1 MTNKKFNEEFKK
13 MVVELYRS
21 GQPVKELSS
30 EYGVS
35 EVTVYKW
42 IKAYSTITSVDED
55 EMTLEDLKRMKKE
68 MLRLKEEN
76 EILKKLWPYSRENK

>member
-13 MVVELYRS
+13 MVVELYHS
-21 GQPVKELSS
+21 GQPVKQLSS
-30 EYGVS
+30 EYDVS

-42 IKAYSTITSVDED
+42 IKIYSPITSVDED
-55 EMTLEDLKRMKKE
+55 EITLEDLKQMKKE

-76 EILKKLWPYSRENK
+76 EIFKKAMAIFARK

>member
-1 MTNKKFNEEFKK
+1 MKNSK

-21 GQPVKELSS
+21 GRPVKELSS

-35 EVTVYKW
+35 DVTIYKW
-42 IKAYSTITSVDED
+42 IKMYSPIATDKEIELTPA
-55 EMTLEDLKRMKKE
+55 DLKQ

-76 EILKKLWPYSRENK
+76 EILKKAMAIFARK

>member
-13 MVVELYRS
+13 MVVELYHS
-21 GQPVKELSS
+21 GQPVKQLSS

-35 EVTVYKW
+35 EVTIYTW
-42 IKAYSTITSVDED
+42 IKIYSPITPVDED

-68 MLRLKEEN
+68 MLRLMDRK
-76 EILKKLWPYSRENK
+76 

>member
-1 MTNKKFNEEFKK
+1 

-21 GQPVKELSS
+21 GQSVKELSS

-42 IKAYSTITSVDED
+42 VKTYSPITSVDED

-76 EILKKLWPYSRENK
+76 EIFKKAMAIFARK

>member
-1 MTNKKFNEEFKK
+1 
-13 MVVELYRS
+13 MVAELYCS

-42 IKAYSTITSVDED
+42 IKTYSPITSVDED

-68 MLRLKEEN
+68 MLRPKEEN
-76 EILKKLWPYSRENK
+76 EILKKAFFQ

>member
-35 EVTVYKW
+35 EVTFYKW

-68 MLRLKEEN
+68 MLRLKEE
-76 EILKKLWPYSRENK
+76 

>member
-42 IKAYSTITSVDED
+42 IKTYSPITSVDED
-55 EMTLEDLKRMKKE
+55 EMTLEDLKQMKKE

-76 EILKKLWPYSRENK
+76 EILKKAMAIFARK

>member
-42 IKAYSTITSVDED
+42 IKAYSPITSVDED
-55 EMTLEDLKRMKKE
+55 EMTLEDLKRMKK
-68 MLRLKEEN
+68 KCFV
-76 EILKKLWPYSRENK
+76 

>member
-1 MTNKKFNEEFKK
+1 MTNKKFNEELKK

-21 GQPVKELSS
+21 GQPVKALSS

-42 IKAYSTITSVDED
+42 IKSYSPITSVEED
-55 EMTLEDLKRMKKE
+55 EMTLEDLK
-68 MLRLKEEN
+68 
-76 EILKKLWPYSRENK
+76 

>member
-13 MVVELYRS
+13 MVV
-21 GQPVKELSS
+21 QLSS

-42 IKAYSTITSVDED
+42 IKIYSPITSVDED
-55 EMTLEDLKRMKKE
+55 EMTRAKSRIVNLKSTIKEYFLMVDFLCILAVKSIFNALMK
-68 MLRLKEEN
+68 
-76 EILKKLWPYSRENK
+76 

>member
-21 GQPVKELSS
+21 GQSVKQLSS

-42 IKAYSTITSVDED
+42 IKIYSPITSVDED

-76 EILKKLWPYSRENK
+76 EILKKAMAIFARK

>member
-1 MTNKKFNEEFKK
+1 
-13 MVVELYRS
+13 MVAELHRS

-42 IKAYSTITSVDED
+42 IKTYSPITSVDED

-68 MLRLKEEN
+68 LLRLKEEN
-76 EILKKLWPYSRENK
+76 EILKKAMAIFARK

>member
-42 IKAYSTITSVDED
+42 IKAYSTITSVNED

-76 EILKKLWPYSRENK
+76 EILKKAMAIFARK

>member
-21 GQPVKELSS
+21 EQPVKQLSS
-30 EYGVS
+30 EYGIS
-35 EVTVYKW
+35 GGVTVYKW
-42 IKAYSTITSVDED
+42 IKTYSPITSVDED
-55 EMTLEDLKRMKKE
+55 EMTIEDLKQLKKE

-76 EILKKLWPYSRENK
+76 EILKKAMAIFARK

>member
-42 IKAYSTITSVDED
+42 IKAYSPITSVNED
-55 EMTLEDLKRMKKE
+55 EITLEDLKRMKKE

-76 EILKKLWPYSRENK
+76 EILKKAMAIFARK